1 VGRGTGSPPGA
12 QAFLRYLGANYL
24 ALYGF

>member
-1 VGRGTGSPPGA
+1 VTGSPPGA
-12 QAFLRYLGANYL
+12 QAFLRYLEAKYR